1 MAPSEES
8 PAATNSFDQNSEIRE
23 NGDGLK
29 GVNLSGGIET
39 VDDVCNWL
47 NSISLSQYS
56 DSFREN
62 YVDGVLLVTLTT
74 TELRDD
80 LGVTNLHH
88 RRRIMESIDGIK
100 NEKQGEATSA
110 TASDKGGIP
119 ASDKLPEHGRI
130 LDHLSNVRTY
140 HSWLRV
146 AVQFL
151 SFAIVTI
158 RLAPAFRE
166 ATLVSTAAF
175 YFAAVSV
182 LAMVYAVYRYRAVV
196 RMIEH
201 SRLSSPTYTPDVIGA
216 ASLVILILLA
226 SVLALVIIA
235 LPHPDSGK
243 DD

>member
-1 MAPSEES
+1 MANSDTEGRV
-8 PAATNSFDQNSEIRE
+8 TNSDDRNSVSSVNA
-23 NGDGLK
+23 NGQKDNG
-29 GVNLSGGIET
+29 LSGGIET
-39 VDDVCNWL
+39 VEDVCNWL
-47 NSISLSQYS
+47 DSISLSQYT
-56 DSFREN
+56 DSFRDN
-62 YVDGVLLVTLTT
+62 FVDGVLLITLSA

-80 LGVTNLHH
+80 LRVVNLHH
-88 RRRIMESIDGIK
+88 RRRIMEAIDEIK
-100 NEKQGEATSA
+100 NQRQGEAVSGV
-110 TASDKGGIP
+110 ASDKSAIP

-182 LAMVYAVYRYRAVV
+182 LAMVYAVYRYRVVV

-201 SRLSSPTYTPDVIGA
+201 SRLSSPAYSPDVVGA
-216 ASLVILILLA
+216 ASLVILIMIA

-235 LPHPDSGK
+235 LPHPDNK
-243 DD
+243 ENE